1 MPDIIAYLRVS
12 TDDQSTDA
20 QRHEIE
26 QRHNIAQWFSDEG
39 TSGAT
44 KAIERPGFEELFKYV
59 RKGDT
64 VVVYAIDRLGRDTID
79 VLTTVQAL
87 RDKEVAVVSIRE
99 GFDLATPIGE
109 AMLTMLAAVAKLER
123 SNIKA
128 RQMAGIA
135 KARAQGKKLG
145 AVKKIDDIA
154 VAAWRQENKASI
166 ADTAKHW
173 SISKAGVKRACS
185 NAAKTIG
192 AHQPPNITQE

>member
-1 MPDIIAYLRVS
+1 MTATIAYLRVS

-26 QRHNIAQWFSDEG
+26 QRHKVAQWFSDEG

-44 KAIERPGFEELFKYV
+44 KAIERPGFEALFKYV

-87 RDKEVAVVSIRE
+87 RDKEVAIISLRE

-145 AVKKIDDIA
+145 AVKKIDDLA
-154 VAAWRQENKASI
+154 VAAWRQENRASI

-173 SISKAGVKRACS
+173 SISLAGVKRACS
-185 NAAKTIG
+185 NAATCKITPV
-192 AHQPPNITQE
+192 QPETT